1 MLAYGIIS
9 IILAS
14 ITLIACIVLIVGA
27 ILSVVQDKDTA
38 YGVIF
43 IFIVGVLSIIWLI
56 TAILLVIRC

>member
-43 IFIVGVLSIIWLI
+43 ILIVGVLSIIWLI

>member
-9 IILAS
+9 IVLAS

>member
-43 IFIVGVLSIIWLI
+43 ILIISVLSIIWLI

>member
-14 ITLIACIVLIVGA
+14 LTLIACIVFVVGA
-27 ILSVVQDKDTA
+27 VLSVIQDRDTTQ
-38 YGVIF
+38 GVIF
-43 IFIVGVLSIIWLI
+43 ILVIGILSIIWLV

>member
-14 ITLIACIVLIVGA
+14 LTLIACIVFVVGA
-27 ILSVVQDKDTA
+27 VLSVIQDRDTA
-38 YGVIF
+38 QGVIF
-43 IFIVGVLSIIWLI
+43 ILVIGILSIIWLV

>member
-14 ITLIACIVLIVGA
+14 LTLIACIVLIIGA

-38 YGVIF
+38 YGIIF
-43 IFIVGVLSIIWLI
+43 ILIISVLSIIWLI